1 MEAKRCIED
10 DTIFTSEVRNMPYG
24 AVVQKLDTVLVSG
37 TVKIAVLPEVM
48 KMLNLTPDQ
57 TVDDE
62 TGKKIVDENDRL
74 TRTKN

>member
-1 MEAKRCIED
+1 
-10 DTIFTSEVRNMPYG
+10 MPYG

>member
-1 MEAKRCIED
+1 
-10 DTIFTSEVRNMPYG
+10 MPYG

-48 KMLNLTPDQ
+48 KMLNLEPGQ

-62 TGKKIVDENDRL
+62 TGKKIIDENDRL